1 MSIYN
6 GHDMTLARTVAIDG
20 LSGDRILAAANYG
33 CAAWV
38 DSRDSFCGHKPHE
51 GMLCK
56 RHHGV
61 AVKRLAAEVERSRA
75 KAEADRA
82 KDAAMLPRWREELA
96 ALEQSIETLES
107 RFSTTM
113 ERAAIGGAVHPRIRK
128 KQMSDM
134 SRDMKTW
141 RQLEPK
147 IQRAETLRRLIARA
161 GTHNTEETP

>member
-1 MSIYN
+1 MTANHVLDMMIN
-6 GHDMTLARTVAIDG
+6 GTHCPFWVESRDARCGSTELIDG
-20 LSGDRILAAANYG
+20 R
-33 CAAWV
+33 W
-38 DSRDSFCGHKPHE
+38 
-51 GMLCK
+51 CK
-56 RHHGV
+56 RHPTV
-61 AVKRLAAEVERSRA
+61 MARRLEKKAAQEAAYRREARRRAVT
-75 KAEADRA
+75 
-82 KDAAMLPRWREELA
+82 MLPRWREELA

-161 GTHNTEETP
+161 ETHNTEETA